1 MKVFT
6 RMHGYGHGRI
16 IAFAAE
22 PIDNSVRKY
31 EIAVNDFTA
40 LKVVEGV
47 TVEYRASADSAG
59 FARFTTTPEMASC

>member
-1 MKVFT
+1 MAT
-6 RMHGYGHGRI
+6 AM
-16 IAFAAE
+16 AASSLFAAE

-47 TVEYRASADSAG
+47 TVRISGKRRLSRICQVYHNSRDGLPADVLQQ
-59 FARFTTTPEMASC
+59 